1 MQNPSFPPN
10 SEGNLDEI
18 VNYRDS
24 DPYCARNLMGALLKE
39 SEKVFQCL
47 EQGLPISEIRDRALN
62 GKIFTQKAH
71 LSRKRNWNTVYIRY
85 LKLPEWVLQDI
96 IEAYKSGP
104 HSSEFISLLYLHYVL
119 SDHLTFDFITQILW
133 DKWNTQ
139 NYSVSR
145 DDILKMLDDASDS
158 ESKINTWTD
167 ATRMRLSSIIL
178 SSLKDFGILSGKQK
192 KKLLKPV
199 LPLPTAEHI
208 LRILTAEGLQGN
220 LVIKDPIWRL
230 FFCTENDV
238 ANYLQQLSF
247 NRRIRFEKVGDTVM
261 ITTPEEWENRK

>member
-1 MQNPSFPPN
+1 
-10 SEGNLDEI
+10 
-18 VNYRDS
+18 
-24 DPYCARNLMGALLKE
+24 MGALLKE

-47 EQGLPISEIRDRALN
+47 EQGLPIPDIRDKALN
-62 GKIFTQKAH
+62 GKIFTQKAY
-71 LSRKRNWNTVYIRY
+71 LSRKRNWDAVYIRY

-104 HSSEFISLLYLHYVL
+104 HSAEFISLLYLHYVL
-119 SDHLTFDFITQILW
+119 SDHLSFDFITQILW

-145 DDILKMLDDASDS
+145 DDILKMLDDASES
-158 ESKINTWTD
+158 ESKINTYTD

-178 SSLKDFGILSGKQK
+178 SSLKHFGILSGKQK

-199 LPLPTAEHI
+199 LPLATAEHI
-208 LRILTAEGLQGN
+208 LQILTAEGMQGN